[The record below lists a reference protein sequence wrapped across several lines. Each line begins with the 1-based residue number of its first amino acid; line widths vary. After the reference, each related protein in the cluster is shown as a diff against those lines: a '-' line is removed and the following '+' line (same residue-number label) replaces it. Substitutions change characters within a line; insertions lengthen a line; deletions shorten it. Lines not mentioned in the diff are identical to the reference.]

1 MTLNAIVTALKSASP
16 NSQQGGQ
23 PQGGQQGGV
32 NIIDELMKDPN
43 VKAIAEKL
51 KAANIDLSKMTPE
64 QIIPKIQ
71 EIAGDI
77 LTANPNL
84 LPTIKAQVE
93 KLLNIKLPDLG
104 QPQANTSQ
112 SIQPEHPDS
121 IAV

>member
-1 MTLNAIVTALKSASP
+1 
-16 NSQQGGQ
+16 
-23 PQGGQQGGV
+23 
-32 NIIDELMKDPN
+32 MKDPN

-104 QPQANTSQ
+104 QPQANTAQ
-112 SIQPEHPDS
+112 SIQPENPDS
-121 IAV
+121 IVI